1 LFHLCGLSTKIDPN
15 LRILNHWDTIINPV
29 PSSSQVDL
37 FFLTFVTRTSFVIKK
52 TSYFQKLHHRKK
64 STPLLP
70 SQKCG
75 STAPQSTPEL
85 LPLPRCQNGAPAA
98 SRAQAASHQ
107 PAALLLPPASPRCG
121 LPDRK
126 PAKERRAI
134 LGLGIFVNFT
144 TTWGTTVYIQ

>member
-1 LFHLCGLSTKIDPN
+1 
-15 LRILNHWDTIINPV
+15 LNFITR
-29 PSSSQVDL
+29 SSLQ
-37 FFLTFVTRTSFVIKK
+37 KK
-52 TSYFQKLHHRKK
+52 LYLQKLHHRKK

-98 SRAQAASHQ
+98 SRAPAASHQ
-107 PAALLLPPASPRCG
+107 PAALLLPPSSPRCG

-134 LGLGIFVNFT
+134 SGLSFVVNFT
-144 TTWGTTVYIQ
+144 TTRGSLKGQYQTNRATNLVRLSTLLNLKGKTV